1 MLSTCVSLV
10 IGIASGDRR
19 YRRALGDG
27 TAQRLHYAQQ
37 THMLSYT
44 AFACTGVV
52 GLGTSIIRST
62 MKP

>member
-37 THMLSYT
+37 THMLLTQHLRVLVLLALVHQS
-44 AFACTGVV
+44 
-52 GLGTSIIRST
+52 SDQR
-62 MKP
+62 